1 ITNIIVI
8 IIMYGS
14 KLSSDK
20 EQQVDVITN
29 KLPTNN
35 NNENNT
41 PSSSNMKVFTGF
53 LSGGLASVT
62 ATTFTNPIELVKT
75 RLQLQGELKMS
86 ARVYTGIGDAFVK
99 IWKAEGLLGLQRGLF
114 PAYLAQGTLN
124 GCRLGSYD
132 SIKWIVGA
140 DPDKSNYFIK
150 NLISGAMAG
159 AFGASMGS
167 PFDLVKVRMQAAR
180 MFPNDPQFKEYTS
193 TARAFRHII
202 ATEGLRGLTRG
213 MATSAQ
219 RTAVGSSIQ
228 LSTYFE
234 TKRFVMRNTGLDDN
248 LTAHLLSSM
257 VAGLFVT
264 IGMNPFDVAR
274 TRLYYQGQGNTHGE
288 KYKSLADCIIKT
300 VKVEG
305 FLALYKGFLAHYLRL
320 GPHTVLT
327 LVFWE
332 QFKVLFNKMD

>member
-1 ITNIIVI
+1 
-8 IIMYGS
+8 M
-14 KLSSDK
+14 SSVSP
-20 EQQVDVITN
+20 QIPIN
-29 KLPTNN
+29 TNN
-35 NNENNT
+35 
-41 PSSSNMKVFTGF
+41 SSSTKTNVKSSSTVNNSNIDSKEPSNYQVITGF
-53 LSGGLASVT
+53 LSGSLASMV

-86 ARVYTGIGDAFVK
+86 ARVYTGIGDAFIK
-99 IWKAEGLLGLQRGLF
+99 IWKAEGLIGMQRGLF
-114 PAYLAQGTLN
+114 PAYLSQGTLN

-132 SIKWIVGA
+132 AIKRLIGA
-140 DPDKSNYFIK
+140 DPEKENYFIK
-150 NLISGAMAG
+150 NLAAGALAG

-180 MFPNDPQFKEYTS
+180 MFPNDPQFSNYTS
-193 TARAFRHII
+193 TSRAFAQII
-202 ATEGLRGLTRG
+202 RTEGFRGLTRG

-234 TKRFVMRNTGLDDN
+234 TKRFIINKTGMEDDIY
-248 LTAHLLSSM
+248 AHLLSSL

-264 IGMNPFDVAR
+264 VGMNPFDVAR

-288 KYKSLADCIIKT
+288 KYKSLMDCIYKT

-305 FLALYKGFLAHYLRL
+305 FFALYKGFLAHYLRL
-320 GPHTVLT
+320 GPHTIFT

-332 QFKVLFNKMD
+332 QFKMVFAKFENKFN